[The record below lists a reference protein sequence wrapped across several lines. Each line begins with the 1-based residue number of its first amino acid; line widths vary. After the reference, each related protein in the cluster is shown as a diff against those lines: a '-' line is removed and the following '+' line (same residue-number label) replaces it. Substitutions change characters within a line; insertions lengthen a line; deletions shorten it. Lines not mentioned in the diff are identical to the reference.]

1 MEDLVEGGIQVI
13 WAIDIV
19 LLLFVLILAVGS
31 ITAKD
36 LLEAVVLF
44 TGFSLLMCV
53 IWVELNSVDVAF
65 TEAAVGAGVSTV
77 MMIAAVAR
85 TVRMEKI

>member
-1 MEDLVEGGIQVI
+1 MI

-19 LLLFVLILAVGS
+19 LLLFVLILA
-31 ITAKD
+31 IAAIEAKD

-44 TGFSLLMCV
+44 AGFSLLMCV
-53 IWVELNSVDVAF
+53 VWVELNSVDVAF

-77 MMIAAVAR
+77 FMIAAIAK
-85 TVRMEKI
+85 TVRWEAE

>member
-1 MEDLVEGGIQVI
+1 MI

-19 LLLFVLILAVGS
+19 LLLFVLILA
-31 ITAKD
+31 IAAIEAKD

-53 IWVELNSVDVAF
+53 VWVELNSVDVAF

-77 MMIAAVAR
+77 FMIAAIAK
-85 TVRMEKI
+85 TVRWEAE

>member
-1 MEDLVEGGIQVI
+1 MI

-19 LLLFVLILAVGS
+19 LLLFVLILA
-31 ITAKD
+31 IAAIEAKD

-44 TGFSLLMCV
+44 AGFSLLMCV

-77 MMIAAVAR
+77 FMIAAIAK
-85 TVRMEKI
+85 TVRWEAE

>member
-1 MEDLVEGGIQVI
+1 MI

-19 LLLFVLILAVGS
+19 LLLFVLILAIGA
-31 ITAKD
+31 IEAKD

-44 TGFSLLMCV
+44 AGFSLLMCV
-53 IWVELNSVDVAF
+53 VWVELNSVDVAF

-77 MMIAAVAR
+77 FMIAAIAK
-85 TVRMEKI
+85 TVRWEAE

>member
-1 MEDLVEGGIQVI
+1 MI

-19 LLLFVLILAVGS
+19 LLLFIIILAIGAVL
-31 ITAKD
+31 ARD

-44 TGFSLLMCV
+44 SAFSLLMCV

-77 MMIAAVAR
+77 MMIAAIAK
-85 TVRMEKI
+85 TVRWEEP

>member
-1 MEDLVEGGIQVI
+1 MI

-19 LLLFVLILAVGS
+19 LLLFVLILAIGS
-31 ITAKD
+31 IEAKD

-44 TGFSLLMCV
+44 AGFSLLMCV

-77 MMIAAVAR
+77 FMIAAIAK
-85 TVRMEKI
+85 TVRREAG